1 MPPVIIC
8 YQVIDNTIRAN
19 MPENQSNINLS
30 GHINLIINGSRG
42 AKRRGNAE
50 LPGFAGRPFGPLR
63 RFAPR
68 EPTVRPAEP
77 PQ

>member
-30 GHINLIINGSRG
+30 GHINLIINGYVCG
-42 AKRRGNAE
+42 KQKVIIKKHAE
-50 LPGFAGRPFGPLR
+50 EHNKNWHRHPWR
-63 RFAPR
+63 
-68 EPTVRPAEP
+68 
-77 PQ
+77 